1 MFYGNQAQFDRRT
14 FLARGGQTAAFGGIA
29 SYATGLTAIG
39 QAAAFS
45 NASDYKALVCV
56 FLKGG
61 NDHGNTLI
69 PIDATNYARYAAI
82 RGGDGEGGGGIALAR
97 AALANTVLKAPE
109 GQTLTDD
116 IQYAL
121 APTMPRLKALYD
133 KGAMAPMLN
142 VGPLVAPLTKAQYES
157 SNHAANPRPPKLFS
171 HNDQQSIWQSGEPEG
186 ATSGWG
192 GKMNDL
198 GRGLNANPLFT
209 SITASSNEVFL
220 AGDATTAYTVSANG
234 AVEMRPVTQGLYRSA
249 DAGDALRQ
257 LVTSSRT
264 HVLEADYTRM
274 AKRSLDAQAFVSNAL
289 APVQIS
295 TSFNDPAGTNR
306 LASQLKIVARLIG
319 ARQALGVKRQIFV
332 VTTGGFD
339 THDHLMS
346 KHGGLLGGIDFALD
360 AFYRATVELGVANN
374 VTAFTASDF
383 GRTLS
388 SNGDGS
394 DHGWGSH
401 HFVVGGGVAGGRFY
415 GTAPQVSIESDDQVG
430 RGRLLPGMAVD
441 QLASTLA
448 LWFGVSPSELQGVL
462 PNIGR
467 FDGADLGFMK
477 PTL

>member
-1 MFYGNQAQFDRRT
+1 MFYGNQTQFDRRT
-14 FLARGGQTAAFGGIA
+14 FLARGSQTAAFGGIA
-29 SYATGLTAIG
+29 SYATGLAAIG
-39 QAAAFS
+39 EAAAFES
-45 NASDYKALVCV
+45 TGDYKAIVCV

-61 NDHGNTLI
+61 NDHGNTII
-69 PIDATNYARYAAI
+69 PFDATNYARYAAI
-82 RGGDGEGGGGIALAR
+82 RGGDGEGGGGIALPR
-97 AALANTVLKAPE
+97 AALANTVIDAPE

-116 IQYAL
+116 IRYAL

-133 KGAMAPMLN
+133 SGAMAPMLN
-142 VGPLVAPLTKAQYES
+142 VGPLVAPLTKAQYQS

-171 HNDQQSIWQSGEPEG
+171 HNDQQSVWQSGAPEG
-186 ATSGWG
+186 ATTGWG
-192 GKMNDL
+192 GKMGDL
-198 GRGLNANPLFT
+198 ARGLNANPVFT

-220 AGDATTAYTVSANG
+220 AGQTTTAYTVSSGG
-234 AVEMRPVTQGLYRSA
+234 AVEMRPVTQGLYRSM

-257 LVTSSRT
+257 LITAQRN

-274 AKRSLDAQAFVSNAL
+274 AKRSLDAQAFVANAL
-289 APVQIS
+289 APIELS
-295 TSFNDPAGTNR
+295 TNFDDPAGNNR
-306 LASQLKIVARLIG
+306 LASQLQIVARLIG
-319 ARQALGVKRQIFV
+319 ARQALGVKRQVFV

-339 THDHLMS
+339 THDNLIDN
-346 KHGGLLGGIDFALD
+346 HGGLLGGIDFAMD
-360 AFYRATVELGVANN
+360 AFYRATVELGIASN

-401 HFVVGGGVAGGRFY
+401 HFVVGGAVNGGRFY

-430 RGRLLPGMAVD
+430 RGRLLPAMAVD

-448 LWFGVSPSELQGVL
+448 LWFGVSPSELPGLL

-477 PTL
+477 R